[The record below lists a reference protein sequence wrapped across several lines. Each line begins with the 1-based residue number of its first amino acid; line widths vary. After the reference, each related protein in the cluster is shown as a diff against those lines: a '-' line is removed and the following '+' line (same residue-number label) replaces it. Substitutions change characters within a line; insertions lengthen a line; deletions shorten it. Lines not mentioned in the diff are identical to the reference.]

1 MKNSAIKTVELTQI
15 KFDAFHIKTLLIL
28 LLFFLISFQ
37 TLQAQEQQYSKPSW
51 WFGVAAGGNLN
62 FYRGSTQM
70 LNASF
75 TPPTS
80 FNNGFGSGLF
90 LAPSIEYYKPGTR
103 LGFQLQAGYDSRVGQ
118 FNRATTPCNCP
129 ADLDAKLTY
138 ITIEPNIRFA
148 PFKSNFYLFGGPRFA
163 FNQDKSFTYSQKT
176 NPNFPLQVQNPD
188 VKGDFSAINENLI
201 SMQIGMGFDFPLN
214 ATNSK
219 TQFVA
224 SPFISYH
231 PYFGQN
237 PRSADTW
244 TVSTVRVGFILKFGQ
259 GRMKE
264 TPIPVDGEVQF
275 TIEPPTNTGYVETV
289 REVFPIRNYVFFDDG
304 STNIPARYVVLNK
317 SEVKNFKE
325 DQVELNTPNNMSG
338 RAERQMLVYY
348 NVLNI
353 LGDRMVKNPNTSI
366 TLIGSSEKGEEE
378 GLMMAQ
384 NIKTYLVTTFDIA
397 ESRIKVE
404 GREKPFIQSVKVGGT
419 SQLELLEA

>member
-1 MKNSAIKTVELTQI
+1 
-15 KFDAFHIKTLLIL
+15 
-28 LLFFLISFQ
+28 
-37 TLQAQEQQYSKPSW
+37 
-51 WFGVAAGGNLN
+51 
-62 FYRGSTQM
+62 
-70 LNASF
+70 
-75 TPPTS
+75 
-80 FNNGFGSGLF
+80 LF